1 MLHIKFQ
8 LTTSRPNKPVSNAAR
23 RRDHFRIR
31 ALLITTRSTRST
43 SSVPLPHG
51 AVPFYGLNAV
61 DLGRHRSAIE
71 ILTSKEEW
79 EVARGLGR
87 RPPRGGQGYR
97 CHDWVMSNRE
107 EFLTW
112 FRSVLWDA
120 EVAIHNGDAGPR
132 RAIWS
137 CNDPVTVLGALKN
150 ASGQQELDELF
161 AHLAESF
168 SDCTSYE
175 FDLLEAEVLGDAAYT
190 VGFEHTSAS
199 VNGVP
204 RTYTLRATQIYR
216 REDDAWK
223 VAHRHGSTPP
233 E

>member
-1 MLHIKFQ
+1 
-8 LTTSRPNKPVSNAAR
+8 
-23 RRDHFRIR
+23 
-31 ALLITTRSTRST
+31 
-43 SSVPLPHG
+43 
-51 AVPFYGLNAV
+51 
-61 DLGRHRSAIE
+61 
-71 ILTSKEEW
+71 
-79 EVARGLGR
+79 
-87 RPPRGGQGYR
+87 
-97 CHDWVMSNRE
+97 MSNRE

-112 FRSVLWDA
+112 VRSVLWDA

-137 CNDPVTVLGALKN
+137 RNHPVTVLGALKN